1 MTSSLKEDYYT
12 YGGMPFILS
21 LNSHEDKSRYL
32 RDLFERT
39 YIKDVLEKTDL
50 DLKQMLVLARPG
62 ETVYGIDP
70 NSSSK
75 NDTWK
80 VVGMTIDEEGTWYRL
95 EDEKGN
101 GWNLDTA
108 KFLKYVSTC
117 RAD

>member
-1 MTSSLKEDYYT
+1 MLLQETIARILTVHNNE
-12 YGGMPFILS
+12 GMDQ
-21 LNSHEDKSRYL
+21 N
-32 RDLFERT
+32 
-39 YIKDVLEKTDL
+39 IKDVLENTDL

-80 VVGMTIDEEGTWYRL
+80 VVGMTFDEEGTWYRL

-108 KFLKYVSTC
+108 KFLKYLSSC
-117 RAD
+117 RASQK